1 MNSGARN
8 REIRAKINTHSGTI
22 NIGVINMDSMAAHKT
37 ILKMQLEEEGG
48 PMSEKN
54 LDRNRRWRN
63 ITVAFRVSPEENERI
78 NAAVRI
84 SGLTKQEYITRR
96 LEDMEVV
103 VQGNPKVFW
112 GLREELRAVAEQ
124 LRRLESVSDM
134 DPELLAELKMIS
146 SVMKGMK
153 EEEH

>member
-1 MNSGARN
+1 M
-8 REIRAKINTHSGTI
+8 
-22 NIGVINMDSMAAHKT
+22 
-37 ILKMQLEEEGG
+37 
-48 PMSEKN
+48 EKK
-54 LDRNRRWRN
+54 LDKRGRWRN
-63 ITVAFRVSPEENERI
+63 KTTSFMMSPEER
-78 NAAVRI
+78 ADLDVRVSL

-124 LRRLESVSDM
+124 LRRLESTSDM

-146 SVMKGMK
+146 TVMEGMK
-153 EEEH
+153 EEEQ

>member
-1 MNSGARN
+1 MSSGERN
-8 REIRAKINTHSGTI
+8 REMRAKINTLGGTI
-22 NIGVINMDSMAAHKT
+22 NIGKINMDSMKAHKT

-54 LDRNRRWRN
+54 LDRNGRWRN

-134 DPELLAELKMIS
+134 DPELLAELKMIL
-146 SVMKGMK
+146 SVMEGMK